1 MHRFTGFLLLVLPAA
16 LQAQRSVSGNRIVS
30 SEFPKATFEAASGMQ
45 YGGTQRFELYGVADA
60 EQHFFVELDGNRI
73 KRLLWIQFEGY
84 LPNNTN
90 TYNYRDETIE
100 HSGRTWHRRVSVALV
115 PETEARPESDG
126 AKARAFIK
134 SKGWTISPNVMLE
147 RLVWILDS
155 PARHELMV
163 IYMEDLADQ
172 GLTAADLNEGGK
184 ARDQWTARADAFHQ
198 RALASFR
205 IRE

>member
-1 MHRFTGFLLLVLPAA
+1 
-16 LQAQRSVSGNRIVS
+16 
-30 SEFPKATFEAASGMQ
+30 MQ
-45 YGGTQRFELYGVADA
+45 YAGTQRFELYGVADA
-60 EQHFFVELDGNRI
+60 EQHFFVELDGSRI
-73 KRLLWIQFEGY
+73 KRMLWIQFEGY

-90 TYNYRDETIE
+90 TYNYRDETVE
-100 HSGRTWHRRVSVALV
+100 HAGKTWHRRISAALV

-126 AKARAFIK
+126 AKARAYLK
-134 SKGWTISPNVMLE
+134 SKGWTIGANVMLE
-147 RLVWILDS
+147 RLVWLLDS
-155 PARHELMV
+155 PPRHELMV

-184 ARDQWTARADAFHQ
+184 ARDQWSARAGAFHA